1 MPEVDGFGPGPVAAL
16 EVWAYVQS
24 RPQRDKAILT
34 VGKRDVSY
42 DVDLP
47 VPTLWFRPGLHD
59 APVAMPEGA
68 AVTELNDQH
77 AHLSLPPET
86 DLKVG
91 DMVAFGIS
99 HPCTTFDKWQVL
111 SW

>member
-1 MPEVDGFGPGPVAAL
+1 
-16 EVWAYVQS
+16 VQS
-24 RPQRDKAILT
+24 RPQPDKAILS
-34 VGKRDVSY
+34 VGKRDISH

-59 APVAMPEGA
+59 APVPVAAGV

-77 AHLSLPPET
+77 AHVSVPFEA

-99 HPCTTFDKWQVL
+99 HPCTTFDKWRVL
-111 SW
+111 FLVNERYDVVSGIRTWF

>member
-1 MPEVDGFGPGPVAAL
+1 MFQQIRDRMPEVDGFGPGPMAAL

-34 VGKRDVSY
+34 VGKRDISY

-59 APVAMPEGA
+59 APVAMPEGV

-77 AHLSLPPET
+77 AHLSLPPEDRT
-86 DLKVG
+86 
-91 DMVAFGIS
+91 
-99 HPCTTFDKWQVL
+99 
-111 SW
+111 

>member
-1 MPEVDGFGPGPVAAL
+1 
-16 EVWAYVQS
+16 
-24 RPQRDKAILT
+24 
-34 VGKRDVSY
+34 
-42 DVDLP
+42 
-47 VPTLWFRPGLHD
+47 
-59 APVAMPEGA
+59 MPEGV

-77 AHLSLPPET
+77 AHLSLPPERP

-111 SW
+111 FQVNDRYDIVSAVKTWF